1 MLRAMNPWLALIAGI
16 VFEVAGTLGLKATDG
31 FTRLLP
37 TLGVLVAYGVSF
49 FFVARAVQ
57 GLEVGVVYAVWSAV
71 GTSLVAAFGIVF
83 LGESVSVL
91 KIGSLA
97 LIVLGVVGLNL
108 AGAAH
113 G

>member
-1 MLRAMNPWLALIAGI
+1 MNPWLALIAGI
-16 VFEVAGTLGLKATDG
+16 VFEVAGTLGLKSTDG

-37 TLGVLVAYGVSF
+37 TIGVLAAYGVSF
-49 FFVARAVQ
+49 FFVALAVQ

-71 GTSLVAAFGIVF
+71 GTSIVAAFGVAF
-83 LGESVSVL
+83 MGESVSAL
-91 KIGSLA
+91 KVGSLA
-97 LIVLGVVGLNL
+97 LIIVGVVGLNL